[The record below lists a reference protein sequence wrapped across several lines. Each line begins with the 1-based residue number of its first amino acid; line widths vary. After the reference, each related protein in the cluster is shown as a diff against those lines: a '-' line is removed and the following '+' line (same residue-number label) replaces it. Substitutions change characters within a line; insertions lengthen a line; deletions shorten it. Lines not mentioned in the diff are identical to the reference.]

1 MHDAIREGRKGEATD
16 ALELEGIGLRFGGVQ
31 VLRDVSFA
39 VPPGE
44 ICGLIGPNGAGKTT
58 LFNCISGVY
67 RGNDGSI
74 RIGGVPI
81 AGLPR
86 HEVIG
91 LGVARTFQNT
101 ALFPGLSVLEN
112 VMLGAHHRVRPRAL
126 AAALCLPRAR
136 EQESRLRAS
145 ALESLER
152 LGLAA
157 FADRQPGDLTLGTTK
172 RVEIARALLAAPR
185 VLLLDEPASGLV
197 AEEVERLGQ
206 VIREIRRDFDLTVVL
221 VEHHMGLVMG
231 LANRVV
237 VLESGRKI
245 ADGNPEAVRNDPAVI
260 EAYLG
265 SAE

>member
-58 LFNCISGVY
+58 LFNCISAVY
-67 RGNDGSI
+67 
-74 RIGGVPI
+74 
-81 AGLPR
+81 
-86 HEVIG
+86 
-91 LGVARTFQNT
+91 FQNT

>member
-1 MHDAIREGRKGEATD
+1 
-16 ALELEGIGLRFGGVQ
+16 
-31 VLRDVSFA
+31 
-39 VPPGE
+39 
-44 ICGLIGPNGAGKTT
+44 
-58 LFNCISGVY
+58 
-67 RGNDGSI
+67 
-74 RIGGVPI
+74 
-81 AGLPR
+81 
-86 HEVIG
+86 
-91 LGVARTFQNT
+91 
-101 ALFPGLSVLEN
+101 
-112 VMLGAHHRVRPRAL
+112 MLGAHHRLRPRAL

-172 RVEIARALLAAPR
+172 RVEIARALLGAPR

-197 AEEVERLGQ
+197 AEEGERLGQ
-206 VIREIRRDFDLTVVL
+206 GIREIRRDFDLTVVL

>member
-1 MHDAIREGRKGEATD
+1 MHDALRNSEGD
-16 ALELEGIGLRFGGVQ
+16 AAALQLEGISLRFGGVQ
-31 VLRDVSFA
+31 VLRDVGFD
-39 VPPGE
+39 VPQGE

-67 RGNDGSI
+67 TGNDGSV
-74 RIGGVPI
+74 RVGGVPI

-101 ALFPGLSVLEN
+101 ALFPGLTVLEN
-112 VMLGAHHRVRPRAL
+112 VMLGAHHRLRPRAL
-126 AAALCLPRAR
+126 AAALSLPQAR
-136 EQESRLRAS
+136 RDENRLRAS

-152 LGLAA
+152 LGLAV
-157 FADRQPGDLTLGTTK
+157 FAERHPGDLTLGTTK
-172 RVEIARALLAAPR
+172 RVEIARALLAKPR
-185 VLLLDEPASGLV
+185 ILLLDEPASGLV
-197 AEEVERLGQ
+197 AEEVERLGE
-206 VIREIRRDFDLTVVL
+206 VIRAIRRDFDLTVVL

-231 LANRVV
+231 LANRVI

-245 ADGNPEAVRNDPAVI
+245 ADGSPEEVRNDPAVI

-265 SAE
+265 AAQ